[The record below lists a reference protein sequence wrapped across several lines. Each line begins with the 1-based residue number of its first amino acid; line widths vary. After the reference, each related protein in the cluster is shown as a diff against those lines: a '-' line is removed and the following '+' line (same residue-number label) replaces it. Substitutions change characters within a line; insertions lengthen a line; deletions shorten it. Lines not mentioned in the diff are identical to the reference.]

1 MAETLNEML
10 DEFKKDAALVEKT
23 EAQIKQ
29 KAARLSDK
37 LNKDKSD
44 NDTIMDKFKQYEK
57 IESKIIK
64 LNVGGTLFST
74 MRSTLIKK
82 IKDKETGN
90 FHQPNIF
97 EGILSNLDIKLKSL

>member
-1 MAETLNEML
+1 M
-10 DEFKKDAALVEKT
+10 EKT
-23 EAQIKQ
+23 EAQIKK
-29 KAARLSDK
+29 KAESLSDK
-37 LNKDKSD
+37 LTKDKND
-44 NDTIMDKFKQYEK
+44 NDTIMDKFKKYEK
-57 IESKIIK
+57 IESKIVK

-97 EGILSNLDIKLKSL
+97 EGMHYTFNILS

>member
-29 KAARLSDK
+29 KAERLSDK

-44 NDTIMDKFKQYEK
+44 NDTIMDKFKKYEK

-82 IKDKETGN
+82 IKDKDTEK

-97 EGILSNLDIKLKSL
+97 EGIHSTLDNIIK